1 MLIQAALMVCALGAA
16 PIEQSNS
23 QETVLLDFT
32 AAWCGPCRQMQPT
45 VDRLAASGVPVR
57 KVDID
62 REPALAKR
70 FGVTGVPCFV
80 MISAGRETGRIVG
93 GTSYDNLV
101 KLAQPAFAPQQS
113 LPQQAAPNLPTTA
126 HVQQAS
132 FASTS
137 QAGQPAFTKP
147 QLTKELVE
155 RLLATSVRIKIYD
168 GTGHSVGTGTIIDNR
183 EGEALVLT
191 CGHIFR
197 DSKGEGRV
205 TVDLYGAGAPQDI
218 AGRVIGYDLET
229 DIGFLSFRP
238 GMNVIAAR
246 VAPAGYSV
254 KPNDPVVSIGC
265 NHGEDATARVSR
277 VTTIDKFLG
286 APNLQVAGQPVQ
298 GRSGGGLF
306 SADGYVVGVCNAA
319 DPEDDEGLYAAL
331 AAVHAEL
338 NQLGL
343 ARFALNGEPIV
354 AANPPTMPSKM
365 PGFGSVDPAANTIP
379 TSATNSNAITGTAAA
394 PSSFSA
400 VQVPS
405 NAIPLSATATPSF
418 GTGSSNIASNMA
430 STAMAPAEQAIISE
444 LSGLAAGGAEV
455 VCIVRPLADPRA
467 KSKVVVID
475 RASPE
480 FLRQLADDR
489 RRQDSRQLTSFNTQD
504 ARASATTEAAGGPA
518 PRWQPNWI
526 QATER

>member
-16 PIEQSNS
+16 SIEQSNS

-45 VDRLAASGVPVR
+45 VDRLGASGVPVR
-57 KVDID
+57 KIDID

-101 KLAQPAFAPQQS
+101 KLAQPAFAPQHS

-126 HVQQAS
+126 HVQQDS

-137 QAGQPAFTKP
+137 QAAQPAFTKP
-147 QLTKELVE
+147 VLTKELVD

-218 AGRVIGYDLET
+218 AGRVIGYDLES

-238 GMNVIAAR
+238 GMNVVAAR

-265 NHGEDATARVSR
+265 NHGEDATARVSH

-286 APNLQVAGQPVQ
+286 APNLQVKGQPVQ

-354 AANPPTMPSKM
+354 SANPPAMPSKM
-365 PGFGSVDPAANTIP
+365 PAFGSVDPAANTVP
-379 TSATNSNAITGTAAA
+379 TSATGFTNTAAA

-400 VQVPS
+400 VQVPN
-405 NAIPLSATATPSF
+405 NAIPLSATANPSF
-418 GTGSSNIASNMA
+418 GAGVSNLDSNA
-430 STAMAPAEQAIISE
+430 NSTTLAPAEQAVMNE

-489 RRQDSRQLTSFNTQD
+489 RRQDSRTLTSFNTAD
-504 ARASATTEAAGGPA
+504 APVSATTEAAGGPA

-526 QATER
+526 PTAGR

>member
-16 PIEQSNS
+16 PMQQSS
-23 QETVLLDFT
+23 SEETVLLDFT
-32 AAWCGPCRQMQPT
+32 ATWCGPCRTMQPT
-45 VDRLAASGVPVR
+45 VERLAAAGVPVR
-57 KVDID
+57 AVDID

-80 MISAGRETGRIVG
+80 MLQQGRETGRIVG
-93 GTSYDNLV
+93 GTSYENLL
-101 KLAQPAFAPQQS
+101 KLAQSATQQQS
-113 LPQQAAPNLPTTA
+113 QTAPPQAMPNLPT
-126 HVQQAS
+126 AS
-132 FASTS
+132 FASSSTT
-137 QAGQPAFTKP
+137 PASVAKAEYAKP
-147 QLTKELVE
+147 QLTKELID
-155 RLLATSVRIKIYD
+155 RLLATTVRIKIYD
-168 GTGHSVGTGTIIDNR
+168 KSGQSVGTGTIIDNR

-238 GMNVIAAR
+238 GMNVVSAR
-246 VAPAGYSV
+246 VAPAGYAV

-265 NHGEDATARVSR
+265 NHGDDATPRVSH

-286 APNLQVAGQPVQ
+286 APNLQVKGQPVQ

-306 SADGYVVGVCNAA
+306 SAEGYVIGVCNAA

-331 AAVHAEL
+331 PAVHAEL

-343 ARFALNGEPIV
+343 ARFALSSEPIV
-354 AANPPTMPSKM
+354 ASNPPAMPSRM
-365 PGFGSVDPAANTIP
+365 PSFGSVDPATTTFP
-379 TSATNSNAITGTAAA
+379 TSSN
-394 PSSFSA
+394 SSFA
-400 VQVPS
+400 AGTPNPTANQ
-405 NAIPLSATATPSF
+405 IPVSHTATPSF
-418 GTGSSNIASNMA
+418 GTGISNAA
-430 STAMAPAEQAIISE
+430 TTMAPAEQALVAE
-444 LSGLAAGGAEV
+444 LSTLAAGGAEV

-480 FLRQLADDR
+480 FLQQLAADR
-489 RRQDSRQLTSFNTQD
+489 RRQDSRTLTSFED
-504 ARASATTEAAGGPA
+504 PAGATDNGVSHAPA
-518 PRWQPNWI
+518 WQPNWLP
-526 QATER
+526 ASPK